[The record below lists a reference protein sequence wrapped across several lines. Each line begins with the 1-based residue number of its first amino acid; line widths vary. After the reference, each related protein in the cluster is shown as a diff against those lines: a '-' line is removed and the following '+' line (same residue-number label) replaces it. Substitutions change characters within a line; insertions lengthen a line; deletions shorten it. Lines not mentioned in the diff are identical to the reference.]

1 MVNIGKN
8 YLEAKILT
16 AAPEQLVVIMY
27 EEAIKA
33 LQIAKREIE
42 SNNFAKA
49 NQQLYKAQLIIGE
62 LMSALNHD
70 YKEIAENLL
79 GLYSNIYDQIVQA
92 NVSKDINRIDS
103 LVKLLSSF
111 LDAWREAARKFAIE
125 TQSSNKALTY

>member
-1 MVNIGKN
+1 MDIGNN

-27 EEAIKA
+27 EEAIKS
-33 LQIAKREIE
+33 LQISKREIE

-62 LMSALNHD
+62 LMSALD
-70 YKEIAENLL
+70 PEYKEITENLL
-79 GLYSNIYDQIVQA
+79 GLYSNVYDQIVQA
-92 NVSKDINRIDS
+92 NVNKDINKIDS

-111 LDAWREAARKFAIE
+111 LAAWREAARKCAIE
-125 TQSSNKALTY
+125 TQSSNRALTY